1 MIFGTQ
7 SKCSIFQ
14 YYDIGLFSIAPHLV
28 IAFPRERE
36 REKER
41 DNPDPKG
48 QESGGTGS
56 QSLIMIL

>member
-36 REKER
+36 RERKREIIR
-41 DNPDPKG
+41 IPKARNPVEQDPNH
-48 QESGGTGS
+48 
-56 QSLIMIL
+56 